1 MKISP
6 DLSQKI
12 SIEIQK
18 YIQENSDKLILD
30 SDFTYGALASELHI
44 LPVLFDMGGY
54 GAITPEGE
62 VVVGLWDTL
71 KQVTI
76 ETDQQLRKIILFRCS
91 QIYPE
96 LTELEPVRPQNAIDC
111 PMCAE
116 NELVW
121 KLTQKNENLI
131 CGCGGTKWIFPHQ
144 QR

>member
-12 SIEIQK
+12 STEIHK
-18 YIQENSDKLILD
+18 YAQENSDNPILD
-30 SDFTYGALASELHI
+30 SDLTYGELASELNI

-54 GAITPEGE
+54 GAITHEGE
-62 VVVGLWDTL
+62 VVVALWDTL
-71 KQVTI
+71 KQITI

-91 QIYPE
+91 QLYPE
-96 LTELEPVRPQNAIDC
+96 LAELEPVRPQNAIDC
-111 PMCAE
+111 PMCTE

-121 KLTQKNENLI
+121 RLTQKNEKLI

-144 QR
+144 WR